1 MAGPVWDFKEQLL
14 RHGPASP
21 PWRGSAHAAR
31 AYCAWVTNVH
41 YENFSVA
48 SVLLPRRLVPHFQ
61 AVYAYCR
68 WSDDLGD
75 ETGDPENALRLL
87 EWWRGELQECYAG
100 ETRHPV
106 FAALRPVIERFQIPP
121 EPFLDLVSAFEQDQR
136 VNRYETFDDLRD
148 YCRRSADPVGRL
160 VLYLCEAFDPESAG
174 LSDHV
179 CTALQLTNFWQDVR
193 RDLDNLNR
201 IYLPAEDRRRFGYP
215 DEKLL
220 AREFTPEF
228 RELMRFEVARTRAMF
243 DAGDALMPR
252 LPGRVRCDIELFS
265 RGGRA
270 ILDRIEAQGFDVWT
284 TRPKLGRAAKGRLI
298 LGTLRDRLGRWL
310 S

>member
-68 WSDDLGD
+68 
-75 ETGDPENALRLL
+75 
-87 EWWRGELQECYAG
+87 
-100 ETRHPV
+100 
-106 FAALRPVIERFQIPP
+106 FQIPP

-148 YCRRSADPVGRL
+148 YCRRSANPVGRL

-310 S
+310 R